1 MVEFSFG
8 LVVSGA
14 DFSDDDVINRL
25 VEAGLD
31 DASFAV
37 RDGGHVAYFDREGPD
52 FLSVL
57 REAVADVEAAMP
69 DARVCGLDAP
79 GFMTASGVAESSG
92 RTRQSVSQHIHGQRG
107 GGFPPPLLWADG
119 DRPLWLKSD
128 VSVWAHSL
136 AEPGQASDPELPW
149 LGVASG
155 VFHLA
160 RATCAFDAARFA
172 PAMTF
177 LIDRYMA
184 LGRLDDDGRRD
195 LSSQLRDL
203 ADKVGGEGVGQTQH
217 HPDLYA
223 NS

>member
-1 MVEFSFG
+1 MTEFSFG

-52 FLSVL
+52 FFGVL

-79 GFMTASGVAESSG
+79 DFMTASGVAESSG
-92 RTRQSVSQHIHGQRG
+92 RTRQSVFQHIHGQRG
-107 GGFPPPLLWADG
+107 GGFPPPVLWVDG

-128 VSVWAHSL
+128 VSVWSRSL
-136 AEPGQASDPELPW
+136 ADSDQTSDTDLRWP
-149 LGVASG
+149 GVASG

-160 RATCAFDAARFA
+160 RASSGFDAGRFA

-184 LGRLDDDGRRD
+184 LGRLDEDGRHD
-195 LSSQLRDL
+195 LSRQLREL
-203 ADKVGGEGVGQTQH
+203 ADRVDGAGVGQIQ